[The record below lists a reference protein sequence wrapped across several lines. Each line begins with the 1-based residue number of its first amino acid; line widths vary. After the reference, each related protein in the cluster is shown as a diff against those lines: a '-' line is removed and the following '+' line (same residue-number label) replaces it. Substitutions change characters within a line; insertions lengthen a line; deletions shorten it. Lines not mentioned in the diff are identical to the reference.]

1 MANFLSSFGKSL
13 IDPNLTDAAIEVVES
28 SLDDILDCPAVDDI
42 PVLRSI
48 IVIGKTMVGI
58 RERNLLR
65 QTSQFITTFNAGII
79 PEEDLNRYQSEMLAY
94 PKKIQNELERV
105 LLLLDATLDVEKS
118 ELLARFYRA
127 YVMRAITWETF
138 RELSEVV
145 NQLILEDLRALDQ
158 IAAGTAKTTEEC
170 AAHRAWRLSALGLVI
185 VTTETYI
192 YPEKA
197 GNQYLVELSGL
208 GRIFHRYSH
217 DVDKDKECASSR

>member
-48 IVIGKTMVGI
+48 IGIGKTMVGI

-65 QTSQFITTFNAGII
+65 QTSQFITTFNAGTI
-79 PEEDLNRYQSEMLAY
+79 PEEDLNRYRSEMLSD

-127 YVMRAITWETF
+127 YVMRAITWEAF

-170 AAHRAWRLSALGLVI
+170 AAHRAWWLSALGLVI
-185 VTTETYI
+185 VTTETYV
-192 YPEKA
+192 YPGKA
-197 GNQYLVELSGL
+197 GNQYLVELSDL
-208 GRIFHRYSH
+208 GWIFHHYSH
-217 DVDKDKECASSR
+217 AVDKDKERAPSR